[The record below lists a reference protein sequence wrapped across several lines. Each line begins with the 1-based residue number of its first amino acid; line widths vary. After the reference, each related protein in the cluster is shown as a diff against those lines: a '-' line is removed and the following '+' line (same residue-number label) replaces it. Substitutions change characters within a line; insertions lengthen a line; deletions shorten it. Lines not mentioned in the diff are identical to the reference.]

1 MVNGAKGVTGTASG
15 APVLSM
21 TGFAAGRGAGG
32 GASWVWEVRSVNGK
46 GADFRLK
53 LPDGLDGLEA
63 QLRAA
68 LQARVARGN
77 VTLNLRLDRDPGS
90 EAVALNEGAL
100 KATIAALIRIERAAA
115 EAGLTLASPT
125 ATDILGLRS
134 VTEGGAARDGAGLAA
149 AIAAD
154 FGPVLE
160 AFVADRAREGAALA
174 AILGAQID
182 RIDTLRAEAQK
193 AAEARRPDAERAL
206 REALARVLS
215 GAPDAD
221 PQRIAQELAMLAVK
235 ADVVEELDRLSAHV
249 GAARALLAEGGAIGR
264 KLDFLTQE
272 FLREANTLCSKAGNV
287 ALTRIGLDLK
297 TVIDQMREQAQNV
310 E

>member
-1 MVNGAKGVTGTASG
+1 MVNGAKGVKGTASG

-21 TGFAAGRGAGG
+21 TGFATARGAGG
-32 GASWVWEVRSVNGK
+32 GAAWVWEVRSVNGK

-100 KATIAALIRIERAAA
+100 RATIAALIRIERAAA

-125 ATDILGLRS
+125 SAEILGLRS
-134 VTEGGAARDGAGLAA
+134 VTDGGAARDGAGLVA

-154 FGPVLE
+154 FAPVLD

-182 RIDTLRAEAQK
+182 RIDALRVEAQK
-193 AAEARRPDAERAL
+193 AAEARRPEAERAL